1 MQSRA
6 AYWLALPALAFLT
19 LFVFIPL
26 FSVLRFAALDWSPT
40 GSSFVGWSNFRRLF
54 NDPQL
59 LSSLRITLFFAL
71 MTLPSFLWL
80 SRSIAMAIDGTR
92 VERFI
97 KVLLFMP
104 SLITIAGSSIA
115 WYLLYQPDFGFIYEL
130 TGFALP
136 WSSTPW
142 AALLYVVLFTLWQSV
157 GYGVLV
163 VSAAL
168 KGIPESAKEAAR
180 IDGATEN
187 QIRRF
192 VVSPLLRP
200 TLAFLSI
207 IGGILS
213 IQSYTAVFLLTKG
226 GPFGSSSVI
235 GYYLYETSF
244 KFFQLGY
251 GATITILILIITLIV
266 AALQARVLGLG
277 MARGQDFS

>member
-6 AYWLALPALAFLT
+6 AHWLGLPALALLT

-26 FSVLRFAALDWSPT
+26 VSVLRFAVLDWSPT
-40 GSSFVGWSNFRRLF
+40 GSSYVGFANFRRLF

-59 LSSLRITLFFAL
+59 LSSLKITLFFAL

-80 SRSIAMAIDGTR
+80 SRSIALAIEGTPP
-92 VERFI
+92 ERLI

-142 AALLYVVLFTLWQSV
+142 AALVYVVLFTLWQSV

-168 KGIPESAKEAAR
+168 KGVPESAKEAAR

-187 QIRRF
+187 QIRHF
-192 VVSPLLRP
+192 IVSPMLRP

-207 IGGILS
+207 IGGVLS

-251 GATITILILIITLIV
+251 GATITILVLIITLIV